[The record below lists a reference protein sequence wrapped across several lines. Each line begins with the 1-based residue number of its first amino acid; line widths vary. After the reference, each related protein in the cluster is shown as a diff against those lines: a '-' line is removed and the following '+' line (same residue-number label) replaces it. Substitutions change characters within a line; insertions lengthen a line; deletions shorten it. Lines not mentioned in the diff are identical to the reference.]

1 MYAFKTYR
9 KIDVAINGVY
19 AYSTSA
25 YRTCKEAIAALREK
39 QTVIVASIPDYT
51 VTVKPEDK
59 NNGAFCQT
67 IKRERKNENF

>member
-19 AYSTSA
+19 AYST
-25 YRTCKEAIAALREK
+25 RMTAALREK

-59 NNGAFCQT
+59 ITAHFA
-67 IKRERKNENF
+67 RR

>member
-9 KIDVAINGVY
+9 KIDVAINGAY
-19 AYSTSA
+19 AYSTNA

-39 QTVIVASIPDYT
+39 RSVTVASIPDYT

-59 NNGAFCQT
+59 ITAHFARQ
-67 IKRERKNENF
+67 